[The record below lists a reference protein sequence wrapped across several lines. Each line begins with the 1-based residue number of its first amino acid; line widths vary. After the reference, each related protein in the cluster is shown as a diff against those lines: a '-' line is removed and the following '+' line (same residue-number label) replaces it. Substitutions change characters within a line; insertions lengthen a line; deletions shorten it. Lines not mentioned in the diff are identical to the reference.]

1 MTKALIL
8 DDERDICELI
18 EMSLMG
24 QDITCTSVYTIR
36 AAIKALKEERYNF
49 IISDIRLPD
58 GDGLD
63 FLSHVQKHYPGTP
76 VCMITAH
83 GNMDTAITALKRGAF
98 DFINKPFDLK
108 QLRTV
113 CKAALKESSSS
124 GAGDPA
130 TTSSG
135 KKTSAGTGGGRSRN
149 KYELIGDAEVMQKVR
164 AMISKVARSQAPVFI
179 HGESGTGK
187 EVAARSIHHQS
198 NRSEGAFVAVN
209 CGAIPENLVESEF
222 FGYKKGAFTG
232 ANQDQDGL
240 FVAANGGTLFLDEVA
255 DLPLSMQVKLLRAI
269 QERAVRPIG
278 GDREEAVDVRIIS
291 ATHHDLAKRV
301 SEGKFRED
309 LYYRLNVIELTMPPL
324 RERDGDIAI
333 LSRHLLAKL
342 ARDSGYPQAQLTP
355 KALRKLEN
363 YDFPG
368 NVRELENILE
378 RALTFVEGNM
388 IEAEDIHVNENR
400 LPAHNEPAAAPQP
413 VHAYQPP
420 QQPYPYP
427 PQQPAYAPPP
437 HYPHRDEDS
446 APYPQ
451 EAATYTPPPRSAAQL
466 PDDLEDYM
474 QTMEKNLLLK
484 ALEDCNYNK
493 TKAAEKL
500 GISFR
505 AMRYKL
511 KKLGID

>member
-36 AAIKALKEERYNF
+36 AAIKALKEERYSF
-49 IISDIRLPD
+49 VISDIRLPD

-63 FLSHVQKHYPGTP
+63 FLAHIQKNYPGLP

-83 GNMDTAITALKRGAF
+83 GNMDTAIRALKLGAF

-108 QLRTV
+108 QLRNV
-113 CKAALKESSSS
+113 CKAALKEGHGQLGGGNAGGSS
-124 GAGDPA
+124 AAP
-130 TTSSG
+130 G
-135 KKTSAGTGGGRSRN
+135 KKAAGGQGGGRSSS
-149 KYELIGDAEVMQKVR
+149 KYELIGDADVMQKVR

-198 NRSEGAFVAVN
+198 NRAEGAFVAVN

-378 RALTFVEGNM
+378 RALTFVEGDT
-388 IEAEDIHVNENR
+388 IEADDIHLSENR
-400 LPAHNEPAAAPQP
+400 IPA
-413 VHAYQPP
+413 
-420 QQPYPYP
+420 
-427 PQQPAYAPPP
+427 QPAPRAAVAPPP
-437 HYPHRDEDS
+437 EPATIARPRHPVASDDYPDE
-446 APYPQ
+446 AI
-451 EAATYTPPPRSAAQL
+451 AALEQYQPRQKDGTAIPL
-466 PDDLEDYM
+466 PNDLENYM
-474 QTMEKNLLLK
+474 QGLERNLLIK

>member
-1 MTKALIL
+1 MTKALII

-24 QDITCTSVYTIR
+24 QDITCTSAYSVK
-36 AAIKALKEERYNF
+36 AAIKALKEEQFNF
-49 IISDIRLPD
+49 VISDIKLPD

-63 FLSHVQKHYPGTP
+63 LLAHIQKHYPGLP

-83 GNMDTAITALKRGAF
+83 GNMDTAIRALKLGAF

-108 QLRTV
+108 QLRSV
-113 CKAALKESSSS
+113 CKAALKENPGTDG
-124 GAGDPA
+124 GAGNTKQTA
-130 TTSSG
+130 T
-135 KKTSAGTGGGRSRN
+135 TGGGRSTN
-149 KYELIGDAEVMQKVR
+149 KVELIGDAEIMQRVR
-164 AMISKVARSQAPVFI
+164 DMIARVARSQAPVFI

-198 NRSEGAFVAVN
+198 NRGEGAFIAVN

-420 QQPYPYP
+420 PQPYPYP

-500 GISFR
+500 GI
-505 AMRYKL
+505 
-511 KKLGID
+511 D

>member
-1 MTKALIL
+1 MTKALII

-24 QDITCTSVYTIR
+24 QDITCTSAYSVKT
-36 AAIKALKEERYNF
+36 AIKALKEEQFNF
-49 IISDIRLPD
+49 VISDIKLPD

-63 FLSHVQKHYPGTP
+63 LLAHIQKHYPGLP

-83 GNMDTAITALKRGAF
+83 GNMDTAIRALKLGAF
-98 DFINKPFDLK
+98 DFVNKPFDLK
-108 QLRTV
+108 QLRSI
-113 CKAALKESSSS
+113 CKAALKENPGPDG
-124 GAGDPA
+124 GAGNTKPTA
-130 TTSSG
+130 T
-135 KKTSAGTGGGRSRN
+135 TGGGRSTN
-149 KYELIGDAEVMQKVR
+149 KVELIGDADIMQRVR
-164 AMISKVARSQAPVFI
+164 DMIARVARSQAPVFI

-198 NRSEGAFVAVN
+198 NRGEGAFIAVN

-437 HYPHRDEDS
+437 HYPQHSRDEDS

-451 EAATYTPPPRSAAQL
+451 EAATYPPPPRSAAQL

>member
-1 MTKALIL
+1 MTKALII

-24 QDITCTSVYTIR
+24 QDITCTSAYSVK
-36 AAIKALKEERYNF
+36 AAIKALKEEQFNF
-49 IISDIRLPD
+49 VISDIKLPD

-63 FLSHVQKHYPGTP
+63 LLAHIQKHYPGLP

-83 GNMDTAITALKRGAF
+83 GNMDTAIRALKLGAF
-98 DFINKPFDLK
+98 DFVNKPFDLK
-108 QLRTV
+108 QLRSI
-113 CKAALKESSSS
+113 CKAALKENPGTDG
-124 GAGDPA
+124 GASNTKLTA
-130 TTSSG
+130 T
-135 KKTSAGTGGGRSRN
+135 TGGGRSTN
-149 KYELIGDAEVMQKVR
+149 KVELIGDADIMQRVR
-164 AMISKVARSQAPVFI
+164 DMIARVARSQAPVFI

-198 NRSEGAFVAVN
+198 NRGEGAFIAVN

-420 QQPYPYP
+420 QPPYPYP
-427 PQQPAYAPPP
+427 PQQPAYVPPP

-451 EAATYTPPPRSAAQL
+451 EAATYPPPPRSAAQL

>member
-1 MTKALIL
+1 MTKALII

-24 QDITCTSVYTIR
+24 QDITCTSAYSVK
-36 AAIKALKEERYNF
+36 AAIKALKEEQFNF
-49 IISDIRLPD
+49 VISDIKLPD

-63 FLSHVQKHYPGTP
+63 LLAHIQKHYPGLP

-83 GNMDTAITALKRGAF
+83 GNMDTAIRALKLGAF

-108 QLRTV
+108 QLRSV
-113 CKAALKESSSS
+113 CKAALKENPGTDG
-124 GAGDPA
+124 GAGNTKQTA
-130 TTSSG
+130 T
-135 KKTSAGTGGGRSRN
+135 TGGGRSTN
-149 KYELIGDAEVMQKVR
+149 KVELIGDAEIMQRVR
-164 AMISKVARSQAPVFI
+164 DMIARVARSQAPVFI

-198 NRSEGAFVAVN
+198 NRGEGAFIAVN

-420 QQPYPYP
+420 PQPYPYP

>member
-291 ATHHDLAKRV
+291 ATRWHTSHRRRWPNSK
-301 SEGKFRED
+301 
-309 LYYRLNVIELTMPPL
+309 P
-324 RERDGDIAI
+324 
-333 LSRHLLAKL
+333 
-342 ARDSGYPQAQLTP
+342 TP
-355 KALRKLEN
+355 SPATCANSKTSS
-363 YDFPG
+363 
-368 NVRELENILE
+368 NVR
-378 RALTFVEGNM
+378 
-388 IEAEDIHVNENR
+388 
-400 LPAHNEPAAAPQP
+400 
-413 VHAYQPP
+413 
-420 QQPYPYP
+420 
-427 PQQPAYAPPP
+427 
-437 HYPHRDEDS
+437 
-446 APYPQ
+446 
-451 EAATYTPPPRSAAQL
+451 
-466 PDDLEDYM
+466 
-474 QTMEKNLLLK
+474 
-484 ALEDCNYNK
+484 
-493 TKAAEKL
+493 
-500 GISFR
+500 
-505 AMRYKL
+505 
-511 KKLGID
+511 

>member
-24 QDITCTSVYTIR
+24 QDITCTSVYTIK
-36 AAIKALKEERYNF
+36 AAIKALKEEHYSF

-108 QLRTV
+108 QLRSV
-113 CKAALKESSSS
+113 CKAALKEGHSQS
-124 GAGDPA
+124 GGASASPAAGG
-130 TTSSG
+130 G
-135 KKTSAGTGGGRSRN
+135 KKTAPQGGGRSSN

-269 QERAVRPIG
+269 QERAVRRRRTTAG
-278 GDREEAVDVRIIS
+278 TR
-291 ATHHDLAKRV
+291 HHR
-301 SEGKFRED
+301 
-309 LYYRLNVIELTMPPL
+309 PP
-324 RERDGDIAI
+324 AP
-333 LSRHLLAKL
+333 SR
-342 ARDSGYPQAQLTP
+342 RQ
-355 KALRKLEN
+355 R
-363 YDFPG
+363 
-368 NVRELENILE
+368 
-378 RALTFVEGNM
+378 
-388 IEAEDIHVNENR
+388 R
-400 LPAHNEPAAAPQP
+400 LPRRSHCRPRTIPAAAKRRHRHPAAERP
-413 VHAYQPP
+413 RKLHAGTGAQPP
-420 QQPYPYP
+420 HQSTRRLQLQQN
-427 PQQPAYAPPP
+427 QSSRKTR
-437 HYPHRDEDS
+437 H
-446 APYPQ
+446 
-451 EAATYTPPPRSAAQL
+451 QL
-466 PDDLEDYM
+466 PRHAL
-474 QTMEKNLLLK
+474 QTK
-484 ALEDCNYNK
+484 K
-493 TKAAEKL
+493 TGHRLRAYSKFSLPCRAKPAAGE
-500 GISFR
+500 GW
-505 AMRYKL
+505 
-511 KKLGID
+511 GGGE

>member
-36 AAIKALKEERYNF
+36 AAIKALKEERYSF
-49 IISDIRLPD
+49 VISDIRLPD

-63 FLSHVQKHYPGTP
+63 FLAHIQKNYPGLP

-83 GNMDTAITALKRGAF
+83 GNMDTAIRALKLGAF

-108 QLRTV
+108 QLRNV
-113 CKAALKESSSS
+113 CKAALKEGHGQLGGGNAGGSS
-124 GAGDPA
+124 AAP
-130 TTSSG
+130 G
-135 KKTSAGTGGGRSRN
+135 KKAAGGQGGGRSSS
-149 KYELIGDAEVMQKVR
+149 KYELIGDADVMQKVR

-198 NRSEGAFVAVN
+198 NRAEGAFVAVN

-291 ATHHDLAKRV
+291 ATHHDLARRV
-301 SEGKFRED
+301 AENKFRED
-309 LYYRLNVIELTMPPL
+309 LYYRLNVIGLTMPPL

-333 LSRHLLAKL
+333 LAAHLLAKL
-342 ARDSGYPQAQLTP
+342 ARDAGYPEAHLSPQAL
-355 KALRKLEN
+355 AKLEA
-363 YDFPG
+363 YPFPG

-378 RALTFVEGNM
+378 RALTFVEGDT
-388 IEAEDIHVNENR
+388 IEADDIHLSENR
-400 LPAHNEPAAAPQP
+400 IPAQPAPRAAVAAPPEPATIARPRHPVASDDYPDEAIAALEQ
-413 VHAYQPP
+413 YQPRQKDGTAIP
-420 QQPYPYP
+420 
-427 PQQPAYAPPP
+427 
-437 HYPHRDEDS
+437 
-446 APYPQ
+446 
-451 EAATYTPPPRSAAQL
+451 L
-466 PDDLEDYM
+466 PNDLENYM
-474 QTMEKNLLLK
+474 QGLERNLLIK

>member
-1 MTKALIL
+1 MTKALII

-24 QDITCTSVYTIR
+24 QDITCTSAYSVK
-36 AAIKALKEERYNF
+36 AAIKALKEEQFNF
-49 IISDIRLPD
+49 VISDIKLPD

-63 FLSHVQKHYPGTP
+63 LLAHIQKHYPGLP

-83 GNMDTAITALKRGAF
+83 GNMDTAIRALKLGAF

-108 QLRTV
+108 QLRSV
-113 CKAALKESSSS
+113 CKAALKENP
-124 GAGDPA
+124 GPDG
-130 TTSSG
+130 
-135 KKTSAGTGGGRSRN
+135 SAGNTKPTATAGGGRSTN
-149 KYELIGDAEVMQKVR
+149 KVELIGDADIMQRVR
-164 AMISKVARSQAPVFI
+164 DMIARVARSQAPVFI

-198 NRSEGAFVAVN
+198 NRGEGAFIAVN

-400 LPAHNEPAAAPQP
+400 LPVHNEPSAPP
-413 VHAYQPP
+413 SAHTAYQPP

-427 PQQPAYAPPP
+427 PQQPSAYTPQPYPPQ
-437 HYPHRDEDS
+437 YSRDEDS
-446 APYPQ
+446 SPYSPEIPYHAP
-451 EAATYTPPPRSAAQL
+451 PPPRNNTL

-484 ALEDCNYNK
+484 ALDDCGGNR

-505 AMRYKL
+505 AMRYKM
-511 KKLGID
+511 KKLGIE

>member
-24 QDITCTSVYTIR
+24 QDITCTSVYTIK
-36 AAIKALKEERYNF
+36 AAIKALKEEHYSF

-108 QLRTV
+108 QLRAV
-113 CKAALKESSSS
+113 CKAALKEGGSQS
-124 GAGDPA
+124 GGASASPAAGG
-130 TTSSG
+130 G
-135 KKTSAGTGGGRSRN
+135 KKTAPQGGGRSSN

-291 ATHHDLAKRV
+291 ATHHDLARRV
-301 SEGKFRED
+301 AENKFRED
-309 LYYRLNVIELTMPPL
+309 LYYRLNVIGLTMPPL

-333 LSRHLLAKL
+333 LAAHLLAKL
-342 ARDSGYPQAQLTP
+342 ARDAGYPLAHLSP
-355 KALRKLEN
+355 AALAKLEA
-363 YDFPG
+363 YPFPG

-378 RALTFVEGNM
+378 RALTFVEGDT
-388 IEAEDIHVNENR
+388 IEADDIHLSESR
-400 LPAHNEPAAAPQP
+400 IPAEPAARPAAAPPPEPTTAAPRLPLRQRAP
-413 VHAYQPP
+413 TADLDKEEITALEQYQPR
-420 QQPYPYP
+420 QKDG
-427 PQQPAYAPPP
+427 PAIP
-437 HYPHRDEDS
+437 
-446 APYPQ
+446 
-451 EAATYTPPPRSAAQL
+451 L
-466 PDDLEDYM
+466 PNDLENYM
-474 QTMEKNLLLK
+474 QGLERNLLIK